1 MKEVWYFL
9 YRDYDLDGEIF
20 SSSYYDTFEEAW
32 ESRKSMKD
40 DSCGFGNPIS
50 PVMKGYVKDE

>member
-9 YRDYDLDGEIF
+9 YRDLDGKVF

-32 ESRKSMKD
+32 ESRDNMESYGTR
-40 DSCGFGNPIS
+40 SPIS

>member
-9 YRDYDLDGEIF
+9 YRDYDLDGKVF

-32 ESRKSMKD
+32 ESRDNMESYGIR
-40 DSCGFGNPIS
+40 SPIS